1 MHSWEGDPH
10 QQATPEYGSLDPGS
24 DLPPDRSLD
33 PRAERW
39 RGRVRLSP
47 SLNSPITTALNSND
61 LRVRGAGIEVELAAM
76 NMAKTSES
84 AERLL
89 AQAEGSELSQRIW
102 ALWGLG
108 LLGNRGVEPERL
120 TQVLVAQLQDSDPEV
135 RHWAVEGLAYL
146 GSDDTIAP
154 LLQTLHDDA
163 SPVVRERAA
172 CSLAQS
178 GMLTQEQR
186 HSAIPALLGFADDSS
201 LDAQTHTWIYQALR
215 DITGQSLPNDIA
227 TWRSW
232 YSSSGGK

>member
-1 MHSWEGDPH
+1 GK
-10 QQATPEYGSLDPGS
+10 PEPASPAVLSQHEIESLDHQSAQKQAELLLERDINHYDGAN
-24 DLPPDRSLD
+24 DEIAA
-33 PRAERW
+33 RAERW

-47 SLNSPITTALNSND
+47 NLNSLITTALNSND
-61 LRVRGAGIEVELAAM
+61 LRVRAAGIEVDLAAM

-89 AQAEGSELSQRIW
+89 AQAEGGELSQRVW

-108 LLGNRGVEPERL
+108 LLGNRGVEPERPERL

-146 GSDDTIAP
+146 GMDDAIAP

-172 CSLAQS
+172 RGLAPS
-178 GMLTQEQR
+178 GRLTQAQGR
-186 HSAIPALLGFADDSS
+186 RATADLLG
-201 LDAQTHTWIYQALR
+201 W
-215 DITGQSLPNDIA
+215 
-227 TWRSW
+227 
-232 YSSSGGK
+232 SSGSA